1 MGKFICF
8 ILGIVTG
15 VVLTIG
21 GVVVLGAMAQAEET
35 SGVTMF
41 DQPGE
46 EMTARKYEVIQV
58 IPIGAL
64 ARSEEI
70 SYGQSMFTGPVV
82 LFYTEGQSAHYDDE
96 VIKVPK
102 GKRVVQVGT
111 YQYNSAVGNR
121 TVPIVRI
128 ME

>member
-8 ILGIVTG
+8 ILGLVTG

-21 GVVVLGAMAQAEET
+21 GLVVLGALSQAEET

-58 IPIGAL
+58 IPIGA
-64 ARSEEI
+64 
-70 SYGQSMFTGPVV
+70 YGQSTFLGPVV
-82 LFYTEGQSAHYDDE
+82 LFYTEGQNAHYDDE

-128 ME
+128 MQ

>member
-1 MGKFICF
+1 MGKFVCF
-8 ILGIVTG
+8 ILGMVTG

-21 GVVVLGAMAQAEET
+21 GVVVLGAMVQAEET

-64 ARSEEI
+64 ARSEEKGLAV
-70 SYGQSMFTGPVV
+70 STFTGPAV
-82 LFYTEGQSAHYDDE
+82 LFYTEGQNAHYDDE

>member
-8 ILGIVTG
+8 ILGLVTG

-21 GVVVLGAMAQAEET
+21 GLVVLGAISQAEET

-46 EMTARKYEVIQV
+46 EMTARKYKVMQV

-64 ARSEEI
+64 AESEEI
-70 SYGQSMFTGPVV
+70 RYGQSTFLGPVV
-82 LFYTEGQSAHYDDE
+82 LFYSEGQSAHYDDE

-102 GKRVVQVGT
+102 GKKVVQVGT